1 MHDQKNTALF
11 SLFQAESEDLPAG
24 MEEVHIAWDDEGEAE
39 DDSEEQLEE
48 RTRLPVLP
56 LRGTVVFPSVA
67 APIAAGREKTLA
79 AIEHALQG
87 SKRLIA
93 VSQLDAEQE
102 DPTPEG
108 LYRIGTICRIAQMQ
122 RVPGG
127 IQLVVQGTGRG
138 AVLEFTERGEFLEAV
153 VRRMQDMAPLDAED
167 SAYAALHKEVRERA
181 AQLSRLRGVPKE
193 IVDHLLGS
201 VTGGGELADLVT
213 FYTELEVPEKQDLLE
228 TLSVEDRLRKLLLQ
242 LQRQIGVLE
251 AQAQIRSKV
260 QEELGERQREVFLR
274 EQMKA
279 IQSEL
284 GDDADLEDIQD
295 LRERLQALDLAEEA
309 RTEVDRE
316 LRRLE
321 RIPREAAESQVI
333 RTFLETVADLPWDK
347 RTDDRLDLKRA
358 EEILERDH
366 YGLSDVKDR
375 VLDFLAVRSLQE
387 RRSRAEAEAEAD
399 TDSEEEAPS
408 QPPEHMAAELE
419 AVFRGKNEP
428 DTERKSDDGDGSP
441 GQADDRTGQTVLF
454 VGPPG
459 TGKTSIAKSI
469 ADAMGRKYVRVSLGG
484 ARDEADIR
492 GHRRTYVGALP
503 GRIIEGLKR
512 AGSKNPVFLLDEVDK
527 LGVSFQGD
535 PSAALMEVM
544 DPAQNDAFVDHYLGI
559 PFDLSEVMFIAT
571 ANFPHQIPGPLKDR
585 MEAIEFVGYTAH
597 EKQEIARRYL
607 LPRQMDQNGLVEG
620 QLEVSED
627 ALKEIV
633 SAYTREAG
641 VRNLERELG
650 SIARKSARKIAA
662 GETERVEVG
671 PENLVELLGQPKVH
685 PEKKLEVDTVGV
697 STGLYYTPVGGDI
710 MRVEC
715 SVMEGR
721 DGLVLTGQLGDV
733 MKESAQAAL
742 TYARSNADALG
753 IGEKMLKD
761 QQIHIHVPA
770 GAVPKEG
777 PSAGIA
783 MAMAMISALS
793 GRPVANDVAMTGELT
808 LTGRVMAIGGV
819 KEKVL
824 GAMRAGIQR
833 IVLPKDN
840 EGDVAELP
848 ESVRDSLEFIYAET
862 LDDAME
868 VALRPAAD

>member
-1 MHDQKNTALF
+1 M
-11 SLFQAESEDLPAG
+11 ED
-24 MEEVHIAWDDEGEAE
+24 VHIAWEEGDELE
-39 DDSEEQLEE
+39 DDKEESLEE
-48 RTRLPVLP
+48 RARLPVLP

-93 VSQLDAEQE
+93 ISQLDAETE
-102 DPTPEG
+102 EPTPEG
-108 LYRIGTICRIAQMQ
+108 LFRIGTICRIAQMQ

-153 VRRMQDMAPLDAED
+153 VRRMQDMPPLDEED
-167 SAYAALHKEVRERA
+167 SAYTALHKEVRERA

-193 IVDHLLGS
+193 IVDHLLGG
-201 VTGGGELADLVT
+201 VTNGGELADLVA

-228 TLSVEDRLRKLLLQ
+228 TLSVEDRLRKLLLH

-279 IQSEL
+279 IRSEL
-284 GDDADLEDIQD
+284 GDDADQEEIQE
-295 LRERLQALDLAEEA
+295 LRERLEALDLPEEA

-333 RTFLETVADLPWDK
+333 RTFLETVADLPWSE
-347 RTDDRLDLKRA
+347 RTEDRLDLKRA

-387 RRSRAEAEAEAD
+387 RRNHAHDDESDESADENASDADAGAEEGSDVE
-399 TDSEEEAPS
+399 S
-408 QPPEHMAAELE
+408 
-419 AVFRGKNEP
+419 G
-428 DTERKSDDGDGSP
+428 RKSP

-559 PFDLSEVMFIAT
+559 PFDLSDVMFIAT

-585 MEAIEFVGYTAH
+585 MEAIEFVGYTAQ
-597 EKQEIARRYL
+597 EKLEIARRYL
-607 LPRQMDQNGLVEG
+607 LPRQLDQNGLDED
-620 QLEVSED
+620 QLELTAD
-627 ALKEIV
+627 ALEVVV
-633 SAYTREAG
+633 SSYTREAG

-650 SIARKSARKIAA
+650 SIARKSARKIASGDA
-662 GETERVEVG
+662 ESVRVDVDDL
-671 PENLVELLGQPKVH
+671 PDLLGQPKVH
-685 PEKKLEVDTVGV
+685 PEKKLAVDTVGV
-697 STGLYYTPVGGDI
+697 ATGMYYTPVGGDI
-710 MRVEC
+710 MRIEC
-715 SVMEGR
+715 SVMEGK

-742 TYARSNADALG
+742 TYARSHAEALG
-753 IGEKMLKD
+753 IGDQMLKD

-777 PSAGIA
+777 PSAGVA

-793 GRPVANDVAMTGELT
+793 GRPVAADLAMTGELT

-824 GAMRAGIQR
+824 GALRAGIRR

-840 EGDVAELP
+840 EGDVSELP
-848 ESVRDSLEFIYAET
+848 DSVKESLEFVYAET
-862 LDDAME
+862 LDDVMA
-868 VALRPAAD
+868 VALGQAAD